1 MQDVY
6 KRQQLYEDN
15 VSGKGND
22 ERFSRMSRAYEEEQT
37 EIDAQERQ
45 TEDLEQFIQ
54 WIHKHVDLDELMSYA
69 LQELVKAIYIE
80 GDALTKVY
88 FSQYGKE
95 RTLFCKE
102 DITFTAVSYTHLPPA
117 SKEYPGHGSISP

>member
-1 MQDVY
+1 M
-6 KRQQLYEDN
+6 QLYEDN
-15 VSGKGND
+15 VSGKVND

-45 TEDLEQFIQ
+45 TGDLEQFIQ

-80 GDALTKVY
+80 APDYSDGI
-88 FSQYGKE
+88 
-95 RTLFCKE
+95 R
-102 DITFTAVSYTHLPPA
+102 P
-117 SKEYPGHGSISP
+117 